1 MDVQDFFHLVV
12 TILNFEKKLSLV
24 FFKKSNRQL
33 NNKNRKNF
41 GELIKWLMI
50 SRLVSI
56 DPDDPKT
63 NFYA

>member
-12 TILNFEKKLSLV
+12 TILNFEKKTVSCL
-24 FFKKSNRQL
+24 KKKGNRQL
-33 NNKNRKNF
+33 NNKNRKHF

-56 DPDDPKT
+56 DPHDPKT
-63 NFYA
+63 NFDA